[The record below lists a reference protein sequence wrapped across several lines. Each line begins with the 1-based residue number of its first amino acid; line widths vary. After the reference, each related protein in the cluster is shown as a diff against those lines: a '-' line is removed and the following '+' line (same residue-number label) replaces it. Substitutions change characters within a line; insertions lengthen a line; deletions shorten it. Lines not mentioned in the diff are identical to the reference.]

1 MAEVPQV
8 SFERALPGQ
17 GLTHELGNRPWQQ
30 PPQYTTVEQALQY
43 HIPRITHPDLQEDL
57 MNVIE
62 TGVPLTIIAESLQ
75 SGAVMQGKH
84 SVDVGI
90 LIIPVLMETLA
101 YLAEE
106 LDVEYN
112 MGTELKTEDTPSESS
127 IAVAMSKIRKRKK
140 AMRGLEEE
148 ETPVERVSLDV
159 AMQQDEPM
167 EEEAPPQTGLM
178 ARRM

>member
-1 MAEVPQV
+1 MTK
-8 SFERALPGQ
+8 ALEIPLDAPIAGQ

-30 PPQYTTVEQALQY
+30 PPQFSTVEEAIQF
-43 HIPRITHPDLQEDL
+43 HIPRIIDPDMQEDL

-62 TGVPLTIIAESLQ
+62 TGVPLTIIAETLQ

-106 LDVEYN
+106 QGVKYN
-112 MGTELKTEDTPSESS
+112 MGTKLKTDDTPSESS
-127 IAVAMSKIRKRKK
+127 IALALNKIRKKREEAGKEEPVSP
-140 AMRGLEEE
+140 MSQVEEE
-148 ETPVERVSLDV
+148 VVETE
-159 AMQQDEPM
+159 EPPK
-167 EEEAPPQTGLM
+167 EGGLM
-178 ARRM
+178 SRRM